1 MGIKTK
7 FYLYL
12 LVTIALSPILAS
24 EMVLAYQS
32 PNALDITLVLLIL
45 SVYLGLYL
53 AIRNPPHW
61 KPSTAFRQ
69 NLIQCTLLR
78 NYLSIF

>member
-32 PNALDITLVLLIL
+32 PNALDIILVLLIL

-53 AIRNPPHW
+53 AIRKDFLLITILTKVHALTMNKKPPF
-61 KPSTAFRQ
+61 SQ
-69 NLIQCTLLR
+69 
-78 NYLSIF
+78 